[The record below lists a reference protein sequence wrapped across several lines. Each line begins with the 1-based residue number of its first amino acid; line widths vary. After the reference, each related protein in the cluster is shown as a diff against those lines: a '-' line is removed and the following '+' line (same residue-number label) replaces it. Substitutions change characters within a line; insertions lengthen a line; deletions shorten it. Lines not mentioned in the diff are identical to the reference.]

1 MTASSDNALRDR
13 PTGELLKDLSDHTTT
28 LVKQEMELAK
38 AELQEKGKQAG
49 LGAGMFG
56 GAGLFGLG
64 AFAALTACLI
74 AALDQAMEI
83 WLAALV
89 VAVAYA
95 VIAAVLA
102 ITGKQKVKQAV
113 PPVPEQAAE
122 RAERLGGYLHEADGD
137 RILRDV
143 EDFGR
148 RNPWAV
154 VAGGMALG
162 FMASRLLKASSTE
175 RYRSAQELAQPQPSP
190 LDAGL

>member
-1 MTASSDNALRDR
+1 MTASKENELRDR
-13 PTGELLKDLSDHTTT
+13 PTGELLRDLSDHTTT

-74 AALDQAMEI
+74 AALDQVMEI

-113 PPVPEQAAE
+113 PPVPEQAK
-122 RAERLGGYLHEADGD
+122 DS
-137 RILRDV
+137 V
-143 EDFGR
+143 KEDMEWAKTQARSGR
-148 RNPWAV
+148 
-154 VAGGMALG
+154 
-162 FMASRLLKASSTE
+162 T
-175 RYRSAQELAQPQPSP
+175 
-190 LDAGL
+190 

>member
-1 MTASSDNALRDR
+1 MTASTDNELRDR
-13 PTGELLKDLSDHTTT
+13 PTGELLRDLSDHTTT

-49 LGAGMFG
+49 VGAGMFG

-89 VAVAYA
+89 VAVVYA

-102 ITGKQKVKQAV
+102 MTGKQRVKQAV
-113 PPVPEQAAE
+113 PPVPEQAKE
-122 RAERLGGYLHEADGD
+122 SVR
-137 RILRDV
+137 
-143 EDFGR
+143 EDMEWAKTQAKSGR
-148 RNPWAV
+148 
-154 VAGGMALG
+154 
-162 FMASRLLKASSTE
+162 T
-175 RYRSAQELAQPQPSP
+175 
-190 LDAGL
+190 